1 MSHHGPGLPPGVQPG
16 TEPGI
21 KAGEGDQTGG
31 LDAMLDSVL
40 DHAIFSVDL
49 AGTITDWNIG
59 AERLTGYVAHEV
71 IGQPI
76 DILYPPKDQAN
87 ERPALAL
94 QMAREDGRFEEEA
107 WRLRKDATRFPAQ
120 TTVGRVI
127 GPDGSVAGYA
137 VVLRDLSERM
147 QAAEALH
154 QSQELF
160 RRFIDSVVDYAIYTL
175 DLHGMITSWNAGA
188 ERIKGYTAAEV
199 VGRHVSTFCTEAD
212 RRAGEADRAL
222 AEAATVGHF
231 SAECWRVRKDGSQ
244 FRASIVINPVFSS
257 DGDLLGFVKITR
269 DITDRYAMEQARER
283 AQQAQKMEAIGHL
296 TAGVAHDFNNLL
308 TTIAGSV
315 DLMGRYSGDAR
326 VGRLAETVHHAIER
340 GQKLNAQLLT
350 FAGRQRQRPVLTD
363 LNGLIRVFEA
373 LLERAVSDA
382 VTLRLDLDPQLDAV
396 LVDQGQFQSAVLN
409 LVVNAR
415 EAMTKGGTLTI
426 ETRNVTLSAE
436 EAAALGELA
445 AGPHVA
451 VAVRDTG
458 AGMSEAVRQRAVEPF
473 FSTKPPGLGSGLG
486 LSQVHGFARQSA
498 GGLEIESRENEG
510 TVVRLLLPRAAVEPK
525 PAQAGLA
532 RERPAILLVEDDP
545 EVREIAAEALEGS
558 GYQVF
563 AAEDAHQALSI
574 LQRGVPI
581 DALFTDVVM
590 PHGVDGVELA
600 NQARALRPDLP
611 VLLASGYARETL
623 RTLDAAHGDTP
634 FIAKPYRM
642 AELQRVLRRLT
653 QRPGAKEPGEA

>member
-1 MSHHGPGLPPGVQPG
+1 MSHQGPGQPPGVQPG
-16 TEPGI
+16 TQPATLPVSVD
-21 KAGEGDQTGG
+21 KTGT
-31 LDAMLDSVL
+31 LDALLDSVR
-40 DHAIFSVDL
+40 DHAIFSLNL
-49 AGTITDWNIG
+49 AGTITDWNAG
-59 AERLTGYVAHEV
+59 AERLTGYAAHEA
-71 IGQPI
+71 IGQPVAL
-76 DILYPPKDQAN
+76 LYTPRDVAD

-94 QMAREDGRFEEEA
+94 ELAREDGRFEEEA
-107 WRLRKDATRFPAQ
+107 WRVRKDSTRFRAQ
-120 TTVGRVI
+120 ATVARII
-127 GPDGSVAGYA
+127 GHDGAISGYG
-137 VVLRDLSERM
+137 VVVRDLSEQM
-147 QAAEALH
+147 QRAEALH
-154 QSQELF
+154 QSHELF
-160 RRFIDSVVDYAIYTL
+160 RSFIDSVVDYAVYTL

-188 ERIKGYTAAEV
+188 ERIKGYTAAEI
-199 VGRHVSTFCTEAD
+199 VGRHLSTFCTEAD
-212 RRAGEADRAL
+212 RRAGEAERAL

-269 DITDRYAMEQARER
+269 DITERYALDQARER

-326 VGRLAETVHHAIER
+326 VARLAETVHHAIER

-363 LNGLIRVFEA
+363 LNGLIRVFET
-373 LLERAVSDA
+373 LLDRAVSDA
-382 VTLRLDLDPQLDAV
+382 VTLRLDLDPQLDPV
-396 LVDQGQFQSAVLN
+396 MVDQGQFQSAVLN

-415 EAMTKGGTLTI
+415 EAMTQGGTLTI
-426 ETRNVTLSAE
+426 ETRNITLSGDQ
-436 EAAALGELA
+436 AAALGELV
-445 AGPHVA
+445 AGPHVV

-458 AGMSEAVRQRAVEPF
+458 IGMSETVRQRAVEPF

-510 TVVRLLLPRAAVEPK
+510 TIVRLLLPRASVQPK
-525 PAQAGLA
+525 PADAVLA
-532 RERPAILLVEDDP
+532 RDRPAILLVEDDP
-545 EVREIAAEALEGS
+545 EVREIATEALEGS

-623 RTLDAAHGDTP
+623 RTLDAAHEDTP

-642 AELQRVLRRLT
+642 AELQKILHRLT
-653 QRPGAKEPGEA
+653 QRSAAEEPGQA

>member
-1 MSHHGPGLPPGVQPG
+1 MSHHGPGQPPGVQPEA
-16 TEPGI
+16 EPDTPLEAVDAT
-21 KAGEGDQTGG
+21 AG
-31 LDAMLDSVL
+31 LSALLDSVR

-49 AGTITDWNIG
+49 AGTITDWNVG
-59 AERLTGYVAHEV
+59 AERLTGYAPHEA
-71 IGQPI
+71 IGQPVAM
-76 DILYPPKDQAN
+76 LYTPRDVAD

-94 QMAREDGRFEEEA
+94 ELAREDGRYEEEA
-107 WRLRKDATRFPAQ
+107 WRVRKDATRFRAQ
-120 TTVGRVI
+120 TTVARIV
-127 GPDGSVAGYA
+127 GPGGAPTGFG
-137 VVLRDLSERM
+137 VVLRDLSAQM

-160 RRFIDSVVDYAIYTL
+160 RHFIDSVVDYAIYTL

-188 ERIKGYTAAEV
+188 ERIKGYPAAEV
-199 VGRHVSTFCTEAD
+199 VGRHVSMFYTEAD
-212 RRAGEADRAL
+212 RRAGAAERAL
-222 AEAATVGHF
+222 TEAATIGHF
-231 SAECWRVRKDGSQ
+231 SAEGWRVRKDGSQ
-244 FRASIVINPVFSS
+244 FRASNVINPVFSS
-257 DGDLLGFVKITR
+257 EGDLLGFVKVTR
-269 DITDRYAMEQARER
+269 DITEHHALEQARER

-326 VGRLAETVHHAIER
+326 VMRLAETVHHAIER

-363 LNGLIRVFEA
+363 LNSLIRVFEA
-373 LLERAVSDA
+373 LLERAVGDA
-382 VTLRLDLDPQLDAV
+382 VILRLDLDPQLDTV
-396 LVDQGQFQSAVLN
+396 MVDQGQFQSAVLN

-415 EAMTKGGTLTI
+415 EAMAQGGTLTV
-426 ETRNVTLSAE
+426 ETRNVTLSPEQAG
-436 EAAALGELA
+436 AFGDLA
-445 AGPHVA
+445 AGAHVA
-451 VAVRDTG
+451 ITVRDTG
-458 AGMSEAVRQRAVEPF
+458 IGMSETVRQRAIEPF

-510 TVVRLLLPRAAVEPK
+510 TLVRLVLPRAAVQLK
-525 PAQAGLA
+525 PANAPVA

-545 EVREIAAEALEGS
+545 EVREIATETLEGS

-623 RTLDAAHGDTP
+623 RTLNAAHEDTP

-642 AELQRVLRRLT
+642 AELQKILHRLT
-653 QRPGAKEPGEA
+653 QRSSTEEPGEA